1 MISPATLDLAL
12 AAWCY
17 GVAMCALGAAV
28 LRL

>member
-1 MISPATLDLAL
+1 MSPGTLDLAL

-17 GVAMCALGAAV
+17 AVAMCALGAAV